1 LRESGQNL
9 LQQDSDRLS
18 TIPQEASQLMP
29 HSHHLPNQEES
40 DGSNTTWMEKVS
52 DEQYSQGPAATQEP
66 LKTQGAKNMNQEP
79 MH

>member
-1 LRESGQNL
+1 M
-9 LQQDSDRLS
+9 
-18 TIPQEASQLMP
+18 THIAI
-29 HSHHLPNQEES
+29 QEES

-52 DEQYSQGPAATQEP
+52 DEQYNHGPAATQEP